1 MGLWGV
7 GVSAALVALLSLWCF
22 WPVPASL
29 IAPPAV
35 PAFVLADRHG
45 LPLRTVRDA
54 AGALQGWVP
63 LAEIDPRLIQAFVA
77 LEDRRFADHH
87 GVDLRSVMRATRDNV
102 RAGGVVSGAST
113 ITMQLARLLTG
124 SGRGWP
130 GKLHQTLWAL
140 RLERTLSKQ
149 AILEQYVN
157 RVPLGQGAIGVAAG
171 ARLYF
176 GADAGRVGLGEAAL
190 LAGIARAP
198 SADNPLV
205 APARARTRRAL
216 ALERMVAAGFVGAE
230 EARLAAAEPVTVA
243 GRARFLAPHFTTR
256 LLQRLES
263 QDRERGWTGTVR
275 TSLDLALQQSTEAD
289 VRHTVDVLRDRHV
302 AHGAAVVLDNRS
314 GDILAWVGS
323 PDFWADTLG
332 QVDMVASARQ
342 PGSTL
347 KPFVFGL
354 AFDRGYTAA
363 SVLPDVPRVY
373 QTATGPY
380 RPRNYDRVYHGP
392 VRARDALASSFNV
405 PAVELTERLGTQ
417 SLLHTLRLAGFASL
431 DRGADYY
438 GLGLALGNGDVT
450 LLEIA
455 NAYRALANGG
465 IWGPVAWLGDGGRGT
480 LQDSLTV
487 AGDEQ
492 RRVVSAGAAA
502 IVLDIL
508 ADPAARLAGFGPGS
522 ALELPFPAAAKTG
535 TSRHYTDNWAVVTT
549 GRFTVAAWVGNFT
562 GRPMRGVSG
571 VTGAA
576 PLAHRIALAAA
587 ARYAP
592 GALPAPAAAGAT
604 LASVCRISGLAPGTW
619 CPVANEWLPA
629 DAAPRDTCTWH
640 GPAGVDLPVEYAEWA
655 AAAAGPGGIRTELA
669 AAVTL
674 GTGAPPRVAAAPG
687 GLHIVSPRDGDT
699 YRVPPGTDPRYAT
712 IALRAAGAGAG
723 EAERWRV
730 DGRPVR
736 GGRWTLEPGRH
747 VVTVETRSRGPVS
760 ATIEVW

>member
-1 MGLWGV
+1 MIRRLRGGGWWGV
-7 GVSAALVALLSLWCF
+7 GVTAALAGLLTLWCL
-22 WPVPASL
+22 WPVPPAL
-29 IAPPAV
+29 LAPPAV

-63 LAEIDPRLIQAFVA
+63 LAELDPRLIQAYVA
-77 LEDRRFADHH
+77 LEDRRFFDHG
-87 GVDLRSVMRATRDNV
+87 GVDLRAVARAARDNL
-102 RAGGVVSGAST
+102 RAGRVVSGAST
-113 ITMQLARLLTG
+113 VTMQLARLLTG

-130 GKLHQTLWAL
+130 GKVHQTLWAL

-149 AILEQYVN
+149 AILEQYLN

-176 GADAGRVGLGEAAL
+176 GADASRVGLGEAAL

-205 APARARTRRAL
+205 APARARARRSI
-216 ALERMVAAGFVGAE
+216 ALERMVAAGFVAPE
-230 EARLAAAEPVTVA
+230 EARLAAVEPITA
-243 GRARFLAPHFTTR
+243 AHRARFRAPHFTTQV
-256 LLQRLES
+256 LQRLES
-263 QDRERGWTGTVR
+263 VRGWELTGTVR
-275 TSLDLALQQSTEAD
+275 TALDLALQEAAEAD

-302 AHGAAVVLDNRS
+302 AHAAAVVLDNRT
-314 GDILAWVGS
+314 GGVLAWVGS

-332 QVDMVASARQ
+332 QVDMVGSPRQ

-392 VRARDALASSFNV
+392 VRARDALASSYNV

-438 GLGLALGNGDVT
+438 GLGLALGAGDVT

-455 NAYRALANGG
+455 NAYRSLANGG
-465 IWGPVAWLGDGGRGT
+465 LWRPVAWLEGDGGRGK
-480 LQDSLTV
+480 
-487 AGDEQ
+487 GEGE

-502 IVLDIL
+502 VVLDIL
-508 ADPAARLAGFGPGS
+508 ADPAARLAGFGAGS

-549 GRFTVAAWVGNFT
+549 AGFTVAAWVGNFT

-592 GALPAPAAAGAT
+592 GALPTPAAAGAR
-604 LASVCRISGLAPGTW
+604 LAPICRLSGLVPGGR
-619 CPVANEWLPA
+619 CPVATEWLPA
-629 DAAPRDTCTWH
+629 GAGPRDTCTWH
-640 GPAGVDLPVEYAEWA
+640 GPAGIDLPVEYAEWA
-655 AAAAGPGGIRTELA
+655 AAAAGPGGVRTELA

-674 GTGAPPRVAAAPG
+674 GTGAPPRVAAAPA
-687 GLHIVSPRDGDT
+687 GLHIVSPRNGDT

-712 IALRAAGAGAG
+712 IALRAAGAAPG
-723 EAERWRV
+723 EAVRWRV
-730 DGRPVR
+730 DGRPAP
-736 GGRWTLEPGRH
+736 GARWTLVPGRH
-747 VVTVETRSRGPVS
+747 VFTVETRSGGSAS
-760 ATIEVW
+760 ATIDVW